1 MVCVNA
7 NVVAAIDVLPVRT
20 RRAALQNGIDFACV
34 DPKFKCEGVSCTLCT
49 DVNINPLSDGTAD
62 KFHNCLPNFPF

>member
-1 MVCVNA
+1 MICVNA
-7 NVVAAIDVLPVRT
+7 NVVAAIDVLPVRA

-49 DVNINPLSDGTAD
+49 MLTST
-62 KFHNCLPNFPF
+62 L